1 MSIRDEIAF
10 WNNEGHL
17 FHVGP
22 TLPGAPVER
31 LLFASAEVYRLVVG
45 PWKDRAEEYRCGKL
59 LDDLDRFVEGRIV
72 TLALSNPYK
81 KPKPTYLSRLDPPR
95 DEVWEIRSRDPRP
108 AIRVFGRF
116 AECDTFI
123 ALNWEYRSRLG
134 GPGSPEFVFEINKTK
149 SEWRKLFPT
158 YGPHSGATV
167 NEYVSE
173 NCFSV

>member
-10 WNNEGHL
+10 RRNEGRL

-22 TLPGAPVER
+22 TLPSAPVER
-31 LLFASAEVYRLVVG
+31 FLFASPEVYRLVVG
-45 PWKDRAEEYRCGKL
+45 PWRDEAEEYRCGKL
-59 LDDLDRFVEGRIV
+59 LDDFDRFVEGRVV
-72 TLALSNPYK
+72 TLALGNPYR
-81 KPKPTYLSRLDPPR
+81 KPRPTYLSRLDSSN

-134 GPGSPEFVFEINKTK
+134 GSGSAEFAREINKTK
-149 SEWRKLFPT
+149 SEWRRLFPT
-158 YGPHSGATV
+158 YEPHSGATV

-173 NCFSV
+173 NCFPV